1 MSRVRRA
8 YRIGMTR
15 DAIVTAAVDLTRAK
29 GLDGWSMRDL
39 AAHLDTSLSVL
50 YHHLGDRDRVT
61 AAVVER
67 IWTEIEAPVDE
78 PNWRRW
84 LYGVLAPLNDH
95 LRQYPGVATWFL
107 RNGPQL
113 EALMPVV
120 DAGVSRLLEAG
131 FGDEAALAYTV
142 AFNTCI
148 GLIAT
153 GERYVRGESDSSMAS
168 LARMLDTTPTA
179 GPGTENLRQ
188 MVAQYADD
196 DGAARD
202 QARRI
207 LYTYALERT
216 LDGLETR
223 LQHLTATDR

>member
-1 MSRVRRA
+1 
-8 YRIGMTR
+8 MTR
-15 DAIVTAAVDLTRAK
+15 DAIVTAAVDLTRTN
-29 GLDGWSMRDL
+29 GLDGWSLRDL
-39 AAHLDTSLSVL
+39 AAHLDTSLSVI

-61 AAVVER
+61 AAVAER
-67 IWTEIEAPVDE
+67 VWTMIEVPLDE
-78 PNWRRW
+78 PDWRRW
-84 LYGVLAPLNDH
+84 LYGVLAPMNDH
-95 LRQYPGVATWFL
+95 LRQYPGVAAWFL

-113 EALMPVV
+113 EVLMPVV

-131 FGDEAALAYTV
+131 FGDEAALAYAM

-153 GERYVRGESDSSMAS
+153 GERYVRGDTDSSMAS
-168 LARMLDTTPTA
+168 LARMLDSTPSA
-179 GPGTENLRQ
+179 GPGTAHLRQ

-196 DGAARD
+196 GESRD

-223 LQHLTATDR
+223 LRQVAATEH